1 MLIPQRNTGRPK
13 NRQAEL
19 HSAVRNRMKILF
31 LVIRR
36 QDDRDNTACLK
47 IDSRSQFTPI
57 SAEGKHYYHSCFVD
71 FRLLSQLP

>member
-1 MLIPQRNTGRPK
+1 
-13 NRQAEL
+13 
-19 HSAVRNRMKILF
+19 MKILF